1 MSFSTFR
8 DLNKAQVGVEEY
20 TMETIG
26 YRLDKE
32 AYEIVKSMHSGEM
45 RKNTEIDR
53 QKTMIVK

>member
-1 MSFSTFR
+1 
-8 DLNKAQVGVEEY
+8 
-20 TMETIG
+20 METIG